1 MQNAYTAN
9 KIKLILCFVFVV
21 FLKSSDKIETY
32 NLGRNTDK
40 LNYILNYRTPNRYN
54 IDNKINKRFFKKK
67 EFNGNAVKNFND
79 DVKTIRED
87 MSADSSPIE
96 KYNFKAEVNK
106 VMDIIVNSLY
116 TDKDV
121 FLRELISN
129 ASDACDKKRIILE
142 NDKFMKEAQT
152 VADSSGVKTDIEE
165 KSTSEEGKGD
175 GEIEKKEENEETN
188 EIKKLIIKIKP
199 DKEKKTLTITDNGI
213 GMDKNELINNLGTIA
228 QSGTAKFL
236 KQIEEGKADSNLI
249 GQFGVGFYSSFLVSN
264 KVEVFTKKENQIF
277 RWFSDL
283 NGSFM
288 VNEIKKYEQ
297 EYEDI
302 KTSGTKIVL
311 HLKEECDEYLEDYK
325 LKELIK
331 KYSEFIKFPI
341 EIWSEKIDYERVPD
355 DSVSLKDGDKMKMKT
370 ITKRYHE
377 WEKINVQLPI
387 WKQDEKQLT
396 ENDYYS
402 FYKNTFKAYDD
413 PLAYVHFNVEG
424 QISFNSILYI
434 PGSLPWELSKNMF
447 DEESRGIR
455 LYVKRVFINDKFSEA
470 IPRWLTFLR
479 GIVDSENLPLNVG
492 REILQKSKMLQII
505 NKRIVLKSISMM
517 KGLKETGGEKWN
529 KFINTFGKYLK
540 IGVVEDK
547 ENQEEIAALVDFYS
561 INSGD
566 KKIDLDT
573 YIENMKED
581 QKCIY
586 YISGENKKTV
596 QNSPSLEKLKTL
608 NYDVLF
614 SLEPI
619 DEFCLSSL
627 TVNKYKGYDVL
638 DVNKADLKL
647 KKEGDQ
653 NKTDSLD
660 KLKMKY
666 EILCR
671 WLHNK
676 FSHKVHEVRISDR
689 LINSPALLVQGEM
702 GISPSMQKYMKQQA
716 TAQGISENE
725 MFGGQTANQPVL
737 EINPNHYI
745 IKQLNHLIQIDKM
758 NSQNS
763 EIAEQIF
770 DIASMQGGYTI
781 DDTGLFAK
789 RVIGM
794 MEKNAQTYL
803 MNVQGDLDNTPSN
816 TSSDK
821 PAESS
826 TFNSTDQGNDL
837 TLTNVSQS
845 VEGEK
850 GINENTLQ
858 GSDSSGLSGGNT
870 GGLSESSSNGISESS
885 SNGISES
892 SSNGISES
900 SSNGISE
907 SSSNGISESS
917 SNGISESSSN
927 GISESSSNGISES
940 SSSGVSESSL
950 SGYNIN
956 ENSLNENN
964 MNKLDSKIYEVDR
977 NVFNDKMLSSTD
989 KTVL

>member
-1 MQNAYTAN
+1 M
-9 KIKLILCFVFVV
+9 CC
-21 FLKSSDKIETY
+21 FLKDYERSEAF
-32 NLGRNTDK
+32 NLARTTEK
-40 LNYILNYRTPNRYN
+40 LNYILNYKTPNRYDLN
-54 IDNKINKRFFKKK
+54 NNVNKLFFEKQKKK
-67 EFNGNAVKNFND
+67 IEFSRKPLNSFNE

-87 MSADSSPIE
+87 ISSDSSPVE

-142 NDKFMKEAQT
+142 NNKLIKDAEVVTNEEIKNETEKEKTENVNESTDKKEN
-152 VADSSGVKTDIEE
+152 VEEE
-165 KSTSEEGKGD
+165 KND
-175 GEIEKKEENEETN
+175 
-188 EIKKLIIKIKP
+188 IKKLIIKIKP

-213 GMDKNELINNLGTIA
+213 GMDKSELINNLGTIA

-264 KVEVFTKKENQIF
+264 RVEVYTKKEDQIY
-277 RWFSDL
+277 RWSSDL
-283 NGSFM
+283 KGSFS
-288 VNEIKKYEQ
+288 VNEIKKYDQ
-297 EYEDI
+297 EYDDI
-302 KTSGTKIVL
+302 KGSGTKIIL

-387 WKQDEKQLT
+387 WKQDEKSLT

-455 LYVKRVFINDKFSEA
+455 LYVKRVFINDKFSES

-492 REILQKSKMLQII
+492 REILQKSKMLSII

-517 KGLKETGGEKWN
+517 KGLKETGGDKWT
-529 KFINTFGKYLK
+529 KFLNTFGKYLK

-547 ENQEEIAALVDFYS
+547 ENQEEIASLVEFYS

-566 KKIDLDT
+566 KKTDLDS

-586 YISGENKKTV
+586 YISGENKKTA
-596 QNSPSLEKLKTL
+596 QNSPSLEKLKAL

-627 TVNKYKGYDVL
+627 TVNKYKGYEVL

-647 KKEGDQ
+647 KKENDQ
-653 NKTDSLD
+653 NKSDSLD
-660 KLKMKY
+660 KQKMEY

-702 GISPSMQKYMKQQA
+702 GMSPSMQKYMKQQA

-725 MFGGQTANQPVL
+725 MFGGQSANQPVL
-737 EINPNHYI
+737 EINPNHFI

-758 NSQNS
+758 NLQNS

-770 DIASMQGGYTI
+770 DVASMQGGYTI

-794 MEKNAQTYL
+794 MEKNAEQYL
-803 MNVQGDLDNTPSN
+803 MNVQSNISNNTLNNN
-816 TSSDK
+816 TSGSEMPQNNSPNELQSEMK
-821 PAESS
+821 S
-826 TFNSTDQGNDL
+826 TNGIDDNSNISE
-837 TLTNVSQS
+837 N
-845 VEGEK
+845 K
-850 GINENTLQ
+850 IN
-858 GSDSSGLSGGNT
+858 
-870 GGLSESSSNGISESS
+870 ESSSNQNNIGENSIAEENNIKNIAESDVNKINLGENDVS
-885 SNGISES
+885 QNTMHKQDSGLFNLDPSILNSNM
-892 SSNGISES
+892 
-900 SSNGISE
+900 
-907 SSSNGISESS
+907 
-917 SNGISESSSN
+917 
-927 GISESSSNGISES
+927 
-940 SSSGVSESSL
+940 L
-950 SGYNIN
+950 SG
-956 ENSLNENN
+956 S
-964 MNKLDSKIYEVDR
+964 
-977 NVFNDKMLSSTD
+977 D
-989 KTVL
+989 KTLL

>member
-1 MQNAYTAN
+1 MQNARVAN
-9 KIKLILCFVFVV
+9 KITLILCLLFAAL
-21 FLKSSDKIETY
+21 LKPNDVTEAY
-32 NLGRNTDK
+32 NIARNAEK
-40 LNYILNYRTPNRYN
+40 LNYILNYKNGNRYRT
-54 IDNKINKRFFKKK
+54 DNRINKTFFKKK
-67 EFNGNAVKNFND
+67 ELRENALNSFND

-87 MSADSSPIE
+87 ISSESSPVE

-129 ASDACDKKRIILE
+129 ASDACDKKRIILQNE
-142 NDKFMKEAQT
+142 KQMKEAQNI
-152 VADSSGVKTDIEE
+152 ANAPGVEKRDME
-165 KSTSEEGKGD
+165 KSVPEGASKD
-175 GEIEKKEENEETN
+175 GEVENKEQVD

-199 DKEKKTLTITDNGI
+199 DKETKTLTITDNGI
-213 GMDKNELINNLGTIA
+213 GMDKYELINNLGTIA

-249 GQFGVGFYSSFLVSN
+249 GQFGVGFYSSFLVSK
-264 KVEVFTKKENQIF
+264 KVEVFTKKENTIF

-297 EYEDI
+297 EYDDI
-302 KTSGTKIVL
+302 KSSGTKIVL

-455 LYVKRVFINDKFSEA
+455 LYVKRVFINDKFSES

-492 REILQKSKMLQII
+492 REILQKSKMLSII

-529 KFINTFGKYLK
+529 KFLNTFGKYLK

-547 ENQEEIAALVDFYS
+547 ENQEEIASLVEFYS

-573 YIENMKED
+573 YIENMKPD

-586 YISGENKKTV
+586 YISGENKKTA
-596 QNSPSLEKLKTL
+596 QNSPSLEKLKAL

-647 KKEGDQ
+647 KKENDQ
-653 NKTDSLD
+653 NQTDSLD
-660 KLKMKY
+660 KIKMKY
-666 EILCR
+666 EVLCR

-702 GISPSMQKYMKQQA
+702 GISPSMQKYMRQQA
-716 TAQGISENE
+716 TAQGMSENE
-725 MFGGQTANQPVL
+725 MFGGQSANQPVL

-794 MEKNAQTYL
+794 MEKNAQNYL
-803 MNVQGDLDNTPSN
+803 MNVQGNLD
-816 TSSDK
+816 DK
-821 PAESS
+821 P
-826 TFNSTDQGNDL
+826 
-837 TLTNVSQS
+837 
-845 VEGEK
+845 
-850 GINENTLQ
+850 
-858 GSDSSGLSGGNT
+858 
-870 GGLSESSSNGISESS
+870 
-885 SNGISES
+885 
-892 SSNGISES
+892 
-900 SSNGISE
+900 
-907 SSSNGISESS
+907 
-917 SNGISESSSN
+917 
-927 GISESSSNGISES
+927 
-940 SSSGVSESSL
+940 SESSL
-950 SGYNIN
+950 SSSSEQATNSAQLDTTQGNAGENSPGLDKPTDSSESVGLSESNADASSTDGQGDERLTASNLDGLGGDKASANSNNISADVLRDNTLDGNKMNGLDSNLYNI
-956 ENSLNENN
+956 
-964 MNKLDSKIYEVDR
+964 DR
-977 NVFNDKMLSSTD
+977 NIFNDKMFSASD

>member
-1 MQNAYTAN
+1 MQNAHIAGKT
-9 KIKLILCFVFVV
+9 KLILLYFVV
-21 FLKSSDKIETY
+21 VAFFIPNDTIEAY
-32 NLGRNTDK
+32 NLARNAEK
-40 LNYILNYRTPNRYN
+40 MNYILNYKNASRYSV
-54 IDNKINKRFFKKK
+54 DNKINKTFFKRNEYK
-67 EFNGNAVKNFND
+67 ERDITPLRNFND
-79 DVKTIRED
+79 DVKTVRED
-87 MSADSSPIE
+87 MSSVSSPVE

-142 NDKFMKEAQT
+142 NDKMMKQAQH
-152 VADSSGVKTDIEE
+152 VADSAREKVDIGKKAHEAVGTGVAEQGAPEQGAAEPGAVEQK
-165 KSTSEEGKGD
+165 SEEG
-175 GEIEKKEENEETN
+175 ESEEMDNV
-188 EIKKLIIKIKP
+188 KKLIIKIKP

-213 GMDKNELINNLGTIA
+213 GMDKYELINNLGTIA

-264 KVEVFTKKENQIF
+264 KVEVFTKKDKQIF

-283 NGSFM
+283 NGTFS
-288 VNEIKKYEQ
+288 VNEIKKYDQ
-297 EYEDI
+297 EYEDL

-311 HLKEECDEYLEDYK
+311 YLKEECDEYLEDYK

-387 WKQDEKQLT
+387 WKQDENKLT

-455 LYVKRVFINDKFSEA
+455 LYVKRVFINDKFSES

-492 REILQKSKMLQII
+492 REILQKSKMLSII
-505 NKRIVLKSISMM
+505 NKRIVLKSINMM

-529 KFINTFGKYLK
+529 KFLNTFGKYLK

-547 ENQEEIAALVDFYS
+547 ENQEEIASLVEFYS

-566 KKIDLDT
+566 KKTDLDT
-573 YIENMKED
+573 YIEKMKED

-586 YISGENKKTV
+586 YISGENKKTA
-596 QNSPSLEKLKTL
+596 QNSPSLEKLKAL

-647 KKEGDQ
+647 KKENDK

-660 KLKMKY
+660 KLKIKY

-702 GISPSMQKYMKQQA
+702 GMSPSMQKYMKQQA
-716 TAQGISENE
+716 TAQGMSENE
-725 MFGGQTANQPVL
+725 MFGGQSANQPVL

-770 DIASMQGGYTI
+770 DVASMQGGYTI

-794 MEKNAQTYL
+794 MEKNAQEYL
-803 MNVQGDLDNTPSN
+803 MNVQDSLDTVPPINSGDKPPEGNAPNGAGQGPDSSQTKVKQSDANESAVDSNSSDNNRSTTILDGNSSSTGTSGGSTASAICGDPPSGSNLGDGDLSGSSADGNNLNKQDSHLYDMDRSVFN
-816 TSSDK
+816 GQVYSGSDK
-821 PAESS
+821 R
-826 TFNSTDQGNDL
+826 G
-837 TLTNVSQS
+837 
-845 VEGEK
+845 
-850 GINENTLQ
+850 
-858 GSDSSGLSGGNT
+858 
-870 GGLSESSSNGISESS
+870 
-885 SNGISES
+885 
-892 SSNGISES
+892 
-900 SSNGISE
+900 
-907 SSSNGISESS
+907 
-917 SNGISESSSN
+917 
-927 GISESSSNGISES
+927 
-940 SSSGVSESSL
+940 
-950 SGYNIN
+950 
-956 ENSLNENN
+956 
-964 MNKLDSKIYEVDR
+964 
-977 NVFNDKMLSSTD
+977 
-989 KTVL
+989 

>member
-1 MQNAYTAN
+1 MQNVYVGN
-9 KIKLILCFVFVV
+9 KIKLIILYFFCVL
-21 FLKSSDKIETY
+21 FLKDYEGTEAF
-32 NLGRNTDK
+32 NLARSTEK
-40 LNYILNYRTPNRYN
+40 LNYILNYKTPNRYDLSN
-54 IDNKINKRFFKKK
+54 NVNKLFFEKQKKK
-67 EFNGNAVKNFND
+67 IEFNRKPLNSFND
-79 DVKTIRED
+79 DVKTVRED
-87 MSADSSPIE
+87 ISSDSSPVE

-142 NDKFMKEAQT
+142 NNKLIKDAEVVTNEEIKNK
-152 VADSSGVKTDIEE
+152 ADEE
-165 KSTSEEGKGD
+165 KTGNVNESPD
-175 GEIEKKEENEETN
+175 KKENVEEEKN
-188 EIKKLIIKIKP
+188 DVKKLIIKIKP

-264 KVEVFTKKENQIF
+264 RVEVYTKKEDQIY
-277 RWFSDL
+277 RWSSDL
-283 NGSFM
+283 KGSFS
-288 VNEIKKYEQ
+288 VNEIKKYDQ
-297 EYEDI
+297 EYDDI
-302 KTSGTKIVL
+302 KGSGTKIIL

-387 WKQDEKQLT
+387 WKQDEKTLT

-455 LYVKRVFINDKFSEA
+455 LYVKRVFINDKFSES

-492 REILQKSKMLQII
+492 REILQKSKMLSII

-517 KGLKETGGEKWN
+517 RGLKETGGDKWT

-547 ENQEEIAALVDFYS
+547 ENQEEIASLVEFYS

-566 KKIDLDT
+566 KKTDLDS

-586 YISGENKKTV
+586 YISGENKKTA
-596 QNSPSLEKLKTL
+596 QNSPSLEKLKAL

-627 TVNKYKGYDVL
+627 TVNKYKGYEVL

-647 KKEGDQ
+647 KKENDQ
-653 NKTDSLD
+653 NKSDSLD
-660 KLKMKY
+660 KQKMEY

-702 GISPSMQKYMKQQA
+702 GMSPSMQKYMKQQA

-725 MFGGQTANQPVL
+725 MFGGQSANQPVL
-737 EINPNHYI
+737 EINPNHFI

-770 DIASMQGGYTI
+770 DVASMQGGYTI

-794 MEKNAQTYL
+794 MEKNAEQYL
-803 MNVQGDLDNTPSN
+803 MNVQSNVTNNSLNNTSNSEIPQTNSPNESQSEMKSTNEIDDNTNISEN
-816 TSSDK
+816 K
-821 PAESS
+821 
-826 TFNSTDQGNDL
+826 
-837 TLTNVSQS
+837 
-845 VEGEK
+845 
-850 GINENTLQ
+850 IN
-858 GSDSSGLSGGNT
+858 
-870 GGLSESSSNGISESS
+870 ESSSNQNNMS
-885 SNGISES
+885 
-892 SSNGISES
+892 
-900 SSNGISE
+900 
-907 SSSNGISESS
+907 
-917 SNGISESSSN
+917 
-927 GISESSSNGISES
+927 
-940 SSSGVSESSL
+940 
-950 SGYNIN
+950 
-956 ENSLNENN
+956 ENSIAEQNN
-964 MNKLDSKIYEVDR
+964 MNNIPESDMNKINLDENDLSQNNTLKQDSGL
-977 NVFNDKMLSSTD
+977 FNLDPSILNSNMLSGSD
-989 KTVL
+989 KTLL

>member
-1 MQNAYTAN
+1 MQNVYVGN
-9 KIKLILCFVFVV
+9 KIKLIILYFFCVL
-21 FLKSSDKIETY
+21 FLKDYERSEAF
-32 NLGRNTDK
+32 NLARTTEK
-40 LNYILNYRTPNRYN
+40 LNYILNYKTPNRYDLN
-54 IDNKINKRFFKKK
+54 NNVNKLFFEKQKKK
-67 EFNGNAVKNFND
+67 IEFSRKPLNSFNE

-87 MSADSSPIE
+87 ISSDSSPVE

-142 NDKFMKEAQT
+142 NNKLIKDAEVVTNEEIKNETEKEKTENVNESTDKKEN
-152 VADSSGVKTDIEE
+152 VEEE
-165 KSTSEEGKGD
+165 KND
-175 GEIEKKEENEETN
+175 
-188 EIKKLIIKIKP
+188 IKKLIIKIKP

-213 GMDKNELINNLGTIA
+213 GMDKSELINNLGTIA

-264 KVEVFTKKENQIF
+264 RVEVYTKKEDQIY
-277 RWFSDL
+277 RWSSDL
-283 NGSFM
+283 KGSFS
-288 VNEIKKYEQ
+288 VNEIKKYDQ
-297 EYEDI
+297 EYDDI
-302 KTSGTKIVL
+302 KGSGTKIIL

-387 WKQDEKQLT
+387 WKQDEKSLT

-455 LYVKRVFINDKFSEA
+455 LYVKRVFINDKFSES

-492 REILQKSKMLQII
+492 REILQKSKMLSII

-517 KGLKETGGEKWN
+517 KGLKETGGDKWT
-529 KFINTFGKYLK
+529 KFLNTFGKYLK

-547 ENQEEIAALVDFYS
+547 ENQEEIASLVEFYS

-566 KKIDLDT
+566 KKTDLDS

-586 YISGENKKTV
+586 YISGENKKTA
-596 QNSPSLEKLKTL
+596 QNSPSLEKLKAL

-627 TVNKYKGYDVL
+627 TVNKYKGYEVL

-647 KKEGDQ
+647 KKENDQ
-653 NKTDSLD
+653 NKSDSLD
-660 KLKMKY
+660 KQKMEY

-702 GISPSMQKYMKQQA
+702 GMSPSMQKYMKQQA

-725 MFGGQTANQPVL
+725 MFGGQSANQPVL
-737 EINPNHYI
+737 EINPNHFI

-758 NSQNS
+758 NLQNS

-770 DIASMQGGYTI
+770 DVASMQGGYTI

-794 MEKNAQTYL
+794 MEKNAEQYL
-803 MNVQGDLDNTPSN
+803 MNVQSNISNNTLNNN
-816 TSSDK
+816 TSGSEMPQNNSPNELQSEMK
-821 PAESS
+821 S
-826 TFNSTDQGNDL
+826 TNGIDDNSNISE
-837 TLTNVSQS
+837 N
-845 VEGEK
+845 K
-850 GINENTLQ
+850 IN
-858 GSDSSGLSGGNT
+858 
-870 GGLSESSSNGISESS
+870 ESSSNQNNMGENSIAEENNIKNIAESDVNKINLGENDVS
-885 SNGISES
+885 QNTMHKQDSGLFNLDPSILNSNM
-892 SSNGISES
+892 
-900 SSNGISE
+900 
-907 SSSNGISESS
+907 
-917 SNGISESSSN
+917 
-927 GISESSSNGISES
+927 
-940 SSSGVSESSL
+940 L
-950 SGYNIN
+950 SG
-956 ENSLNENN
+956 S
-964 MNKLDSKIYEVDR
+964 
-977 NVFNDKMLSSTD
+977 D
-989 KTVL
+989 KTLL

>member
-1 MQNAYTAN
+1 MQNVYVSHKT
-9 KIKLILCFVFVV
+9 KLILLFFMVV
-21 FLKSSDKIETY
+21 FLKCNDTIIEAF
-32 NLGRNTDK
+32 NFSRSAEK
-40 LNYILNYRTPNRYN
+40 LNYVLNYKNSN
-54 IDNKINKRFFKKK
+54 IYRLDQNINKSFLKKRQFKRNSTIG
-67 EFNGNAVKNFND
+67 FDN
-79 DVKTIRED
+79 DVKISDGDAQSDDT
-87 MSADSSPIE
+87 PVE

-129 ASDACDKKRIILE
+129 ASDACDKKRIGLE
-142 NDKFMKEAQT
+142 NEKRAEEAQNI
-152 VADSSGVKTDIEE
+152 VNASASSELASDQKT
-165 KSTSEEGKGD
+165 TEEGNTPADK
-175 GEIEKKEENEETN
+175 
-188 EIKKLIIKIKP
+188 IKKLIIKIKP

-264 KVEVFTKKENQIF
+264 KVEVFTKKEDKIF

-283 NGSFM
+283 NGSFN

-455 LYVKRVFINDKFSEA
+455 LYVKRVFINDKFSES

-492 REILQKSKMLQII
+492 REILQKSKMLSII
-505 NKRIVLKSISMM
+505 NKRIVLKSINMM
-517 KGLKETGGEKWN
+517 RGLKETGGEKWN
-529 KFINTFGKYLK
+529 KFLNTFGKYLK

-547 ENQEEIAALVDFYS
+547 ENQEEIASLVEFYS

-573 YIENMKED
+573 YIENMKSD

-586 YISGENKKTV
+586 YISGENKKTA
-596 QNSPSLEKLKTL
+596 QNSPSLEKLKAL

-627 TVNKYKGYDVL
+627 SVNKYKGYDVL

-647 KKEGDQ
+647 KTENDQ
-653 NKTDSLD
+653 NKSDNIN
-660 KLKMKY
+660 KLKIKY
-666 EILCR
+666 EVLCR

-676 FSHKVHEVRISDR
+676 FSHKIHEVRISDR
-689 LINSPALLVQGEM
+689 LIDSPSLLVQGEM

-716 TAQGISENE
+716 TAQGMSENE
-725 MFGGQTANQPVL
+725 MFGGQSMNQPVL

-758 NSQNS
+758 NPKND

-770 DIASMQGGYTI
+770 DVASMQGGYTI
-781 DDTGLFAK
+781 DDTGRFAK

-794 MEKNAQTYL
+794 MERNAQAYL
-803 MNVQGDLDNTPSN
+803 KDVQDDIDITPSNNSEDSALDNTTPNDESQLNSEQNDINQNYSTSDN
-816 TSSDK
+816 TSQ
-821 PAESS
+821 ES
-826 TFNSTDQGNDL
+826 G
-837 TLTNVSQS
+837 
-845 VEGEK
+845 
-850 GINENTLQ
+850 
-858 GSDSSGLSGGNT
+858 
-870 GGLSESSSNGISESS
+870 
-885 SNGISES
+885 
-892 SSNGISES
+892 
-900 SSNGISE
+900 
-907 SSSNGISESS
+907 
-917 SNGISESSSN
+917 
-927 GISESSSNGISES
+927 
-940 SSSGVSESSL
+940 
-950 SGYNIN
+950 
-956 ENSLNENN
+956 ENN
-964 MNKLDSKIYEVDR
+964 SEN
-977 NVFNDKMLSSTD
+977 
-989 KTVL
+989 

>member
-1 MQNAYTAN
+1 MKYYERSEA
-9 KIKLILCFVFVV
+9 F
-21 FLKSSDKIETY
+21 
-32 NLGRNTDK
+32 NLARTTEK
-40 LNYILNYRTPNRYN
+40 LNYILNYKTPNRYDLN
-54 IDNKINKRFFKKK
+54 NNVNKLFFEKQKKK
-67 EFNGNAVKNFND
+67 IEFSRKPLNSFNE

-87 MSADSSPIE
+87 ISSDSSPVE

-142 NDKFMKEAQT
+142 NNKLIKDAEVVTNEEIKNETEKEKTENVNESTDKKEN
-152 VADSSGVKTDIEE
+152 VEEE
-165 KSTSEEGKGD
+165 KND
-175 GEIEKKEENEETN
+175 
-188 EIKKLIIKIKP
+188 IKKLIIKIKP

-213 GMDKNELINNLGTIA
+213 GMDKSELINNLGTIA

-264 KVEVFTKKENQIF
+264 RVEVYTKKEDQIY
-277 RWFSDL
+277 RWSSDL
-283 NGSFM
+283 KGSFS
-288 VNEIKKYEQ
+288 VNEIKKYDQ
-297 EYEDI
+297 EYDDI
-302 KTSGTKIVL
+302 KGSGTKIIL

-387 WKQDEKQLT
+387 WKQDEKSLT

-455 LYVKRVFINDKFSEA
+455 LYVKRVFINDKFSES

-492 REILQKSKMLQII
+492 REILQKSKMLSII

-517 KGLKETGGEKWN
+517 KGLKETGGDKWT
-529 KFINTFGKYLK
+529 KFLNTFGKYLK

-547 ENQEEIAALVDFYS
+547 ENQEEIASLVEFYS

-566 KKIDLDT
+566 KKTDLDS

-586 YISGENKKTV
+586 YISGENKKTA
-596 QNSPSLEKLKTL
+596 QNSPSLEKLKAL

-627 TVNKYKGYDVL
+627 TVNKYKGYEVL

-647 KKEGDQ
+647 KKENDQ
-653 NKTDSLD
+653 NKSDSLD
-660 KLKMKY
+660 KQKMEY

-702 GISPSMQKYMKQQA
+702 GMSPSMQKYMKQQA

-725 MFGGQTANQPVL
+725 MFGGQSANQPVL
-737 EINPNHYI
+737 EINPNHFI

-758 NSQNS
+758 NLQNS

-770 DIASMQGGYTI
+770 DVASMQGGYTI

-794 MEKNAQTYL
+794 MEKNAEQYL
-803 MNVQGDLDNTPSN
+803 MNVQSNISNNTLNNN
-816 TSSDK
+816 TSGSEMPQNNSPNELQSEMK
-821 PAESS
+821 S
-826 TFNSTDQGNDL
+826 TNGIDDNSNISE
-837 TLTNVSQS
+837 N
-845 VEGEK
+845 K
-850 GINENTLQ
+850 IN
-858 GSDSSGLSGGNT
+858 
-870 GGLSESSSNGISESS
+870 ESSSNQNNIGENSIAEENNIKNIAESDVNKINLGENDVS
-885 SNGISES
+885 QNTMHKQDSGLFNLDPSILNSNM
-892 SSNGISES
+892 
-900 SSNGISE
+900 
-907 SSSNGISESS
+907 
-917 SNGISESSSN
+917 
-927 GISESSSNGISES
+927 
-940 SSSGVSESSL
+940 L
-950 SGYNIN
+950 SG
-956 ENSLNENN
+956 S
-964 MNKLDSKIYEVDR
+964 
-977 NVFNDKMLSSTD
+977 D
-989 KTVL
+989 KTLL

>member
-1 MQNAYTAN
+1 MQNVLSC
-9 KIKLILCFVFVV
+9 KKLKLSFLCFLLL
-21 FLKSSDKIETY
+21 FLGFFESVCAFSLT
-32 NLGRNTDK
+32 NRNISK
-40 LNYILNYRTPNRYN
+40 LSYILRSPHEDTYIKEGVDT
-54 IDNKINKRFFKKK
+54 KRHCFKKK
-67 EFNGNAVKNFND
+67 KNELKWNNSSNNTATTRCLGLKPLKGLNED
-79 DVKTIRED
+79 INVVRENVED
-87 MSADSSPIE
+87 NSIPTE

-121 FLRELISN
+121 FLREIISN

-142 NDKFMKEAQT
+142 NQRQQQEATQLAQSSLPNASSPT
-152 VADSSGVKTDIEE
+152 RGPDTYEDSDSGADSSQKMQHGEGTAA
-165 KSTSEEGKGD
+165 SEETTSPD
-175 GEIEKKEENEETN
+175 KKENDET
-188 EIKKLIIKIKP
+188 KMLIKIKP

-213 GMDKNELINNLGTIA
+213 GMDKNELIHNLGTIA

-249 GQFGVGFYSSFLVSN
+249 GQFGVGFYSSFLVSS
-264 KVEVFTKKENQIF
+264 KVEVFTKKHDKIY
-277 RWFSDL
+277 RWFSNL
-283 NGSFM
+283 NGSFTI
-288 VNEIKKYEQ
+288 NELK
-297 EYEDI
+297 EYE
-302 KTSGTKIVL
+302 KEYEELKSSGTKIVL

-370 ITKRYHE
+370 VTKRYHE

-387 WKQDEKQLT
+387 WKQNEKDLT
-396 ENDYYS
+396 ENDYFS

-434 PGSLPWELSKNMF
+434 PGSLPWELTKNMF

-455 LYVKRVFINDKFSEA
+455 LYVKRVFINDKFSET

-492 REILQKSKMLQII
+492 REILQKSKMLSII
-505 NKRIVLKSISMM
+505 NKRIVIKSINMM

-529 KFINTFGKYLK
+529 KFVNTFGKYLK

-547 ENQEEIAALVDFYS
+547 ENQEDIASLVEFYS
-561 INSGD
+561 INSSD

-573 YIENMKED
+573 YIENMKTD

-596 QNSPSLEKLKTL
+596 QNSPSLEKLKAL

-647 KKEGDQ
+647 KKETDQ
-653 NKTDSLD
+653 NKTDTLG
-660 KLKMKY
+660 KLKMEY
-666 EILCR
+666 EVLCR

-676 FSHKVHEVRISDR
+676 FSHKLHEVRISDR
-689 LINSPALLVQGEM
+689 LIDSPALLVQGDM
-702 GISPSMQKYMKQQA
+702 GLSPSMQKYMKQQA
-716 TAQGISENE
+716 TAQGMSENE
-725 MFGGQTANQPVL
+725 MFGGQSTNQPVL
-737 EINPNHYI
+737 EINPNHFI

-758 NSQNS
+758 NSQLS

-794 MEKNAQTYL
+794 MERNAQSYL
-803 MNVQGDLDNTPSN
+803 QNVQSQGGVMLEEPGNKVQDEKVQEDMVHEEKLQEEKEQTSVENDKTEEMTEVGEIRNSSVSSN
-816 TSSDK
+816 SS
-821 PAESS
+821 EYNNSS
-826 TFNSTDQGNDL
+826 TSNNLSASSNPSEYSNSSEYN
-837 TLTNVSQS
+837 N
-845 VEGEK
+845 
-850 GINENTLQ
+850 
-858 GSDSSGLSGGNT
+858 SSTSNN
-870 GGLSESSSNGISESS
+870 LSETTEMKTNTENATDEMKKLKESLESGNMKGNISLEQ
-885 SNGISES
+885 IT
-892 SSNGISES
+892 
-900 SSNGISE
+900 
-907 SSSNGISESS
+907 
-917 SNGISESSSN
+917 
-927 GISESSSNGISES
+927 
-940 SSSGVSESSL
+940 SL
-950 SGYNIN
+950 EKDITRG
-956 ENSLNENN
+956 E
-964 MNKLDSKIYEVDR
+964 
-977 NVFNDKMLSSTD
+977 
-989 KTVL
+989 

>member
-1 MQNAYTAN
+1 MQNARVAN
-9 KIKLILCFVFVV
+9 KIKLILCLLFAAL
-21 FLKSSDKIETY
+21 LKPNDVTEAY
-32 NLGRNTDK
+32 NTARNAEK
-40 LNYILNYRTPNRYN
+40 LNYILNYKNASRYH
-54 IDNKINKRFFKKK
+54 IDNRINKTFLKKK
-67 EFNGNAVKNFND
+67 KLKGNTLNSFND

-87 MSADSSPIE
+87 MSADSSPVE

-129 ASDACDKKRIILE
+129 ASDACDKKRIILQNE
-142 NDKFMKEAQT
+142 KQMKEAQDIANSS
-152 VADSSGVKTDIEE
+152 VAKSDVE
-165 KSTSEEGKGD
+165 KSTPEGANNN
-175 GEIEKKEENEETN
+175 GEVENKEQVD

-199 DKEKKTLTITDNGI
+199 DKETKTLTITDNGI

-249 GQFGVGFYSSFLVSN
+249 GQFGVGFYSSFLVSK
-264 KVEVFTKKENQIF
+264 KVEVFTKKENTIF

-302 KTSGTKIVL
+302 QSSGTKIVL

-387 WKQDEKQLT
+387 WKQDEKKLT

-455 LYVKRVFINDKFSEA
+455 LYVKRVFINDKFSES

-492 REILQKSKMLQII
+492 REILQKSKMLSII

-529 KFINTFGKYLK
+529 KFLNTFGKYLK

-547 ENQEEIAALVDFYS
+547 ENQEEIASLVEFYS

-573 YIENMKED
+573 YIENMKPD

-586 YISGENKKTV
+586 YISGENKKTA
-596 QNSPSLEKLKTL
+596 QNSPSLEKLKAL

-647 KKEGDQ
+647 KKENDQ
-653 NKTDSLD
+653 NQTDSLD

-716 TAQGISENE
+716 TAQGMSENE
-725 MFGGQTANQPVL
+725 MFGGQSANQPVL

-803 MNVQGDLDNTPSN
+803 MNVQGNLDSTPSESSPSSSSEPAQNSAQGDSTQGNAGGSNPALDNPS
-816 TSSDK
+816 SSS
-821 PAESS
+821 ESA
-826 TFNSTDQGNDL
+826 
-837 TLTNVSQS
+837 
-845 VEGEK
+845 
-850 GINENTLQ
+850 
-858 GSDSSGLSGGNT
+858 
-870 GGLSESSSNGISESS
+870 GLSEPSADASSTGGFGEERLSASNLDGLGGDNASANANANESSNASTNSIGANGLSDSALNG
-885 SNGISES
+885 SNM
-892 SSNGISES
+892 NGLDP
-900 SSNGISE
+900 N
-907 SSSNGISESS
+907 
-917 SNGISESSSN
+917 
-927 GISESSSNGISES
+927 
-940 SSSGVSESSL
+940 L
-950 SGYNIN
+950 YNI
-956 ENSLNENN
+956 
-964 MNKLDSKIYEVDR
+964 DR
-977 NVFNDKMLSSTD
+977 NIFNDKMFSGSD

>member
-1 MQNAYTAN
+1 MQNVYVGN
-9 KIKLILCFVFVV
+9 KIKFIILYFFCVL
-21 FLKSSDKIETY
+21 FLKDYERSEAF
-32 NLGRNTDK
+32 NLARTTEK
-40 LNYILNYRTPNRYN
+40 LNYILNYKTPNRYDLN
-54 IDNKINKRFFKKK
+54 NNVNKLFFEKQKKK
-67 EFNGNAVKNFND
+67 IEFSRKPLNSFNE

-87 MSADSSPIE
+87 ISSDSSPVE

-142 NDKFMKEAQT
+142 NNKLIKDAEVVTNEEIKNETEKEKTENVNESTDKKEN
-152 VADSSGVKTDIEE
+152 VEEE
-165 KSTSEEGKGD
+165 KND
-175 GEIEKKEENEETN
+175 
-188 EIKKLIIKIKP
+188 IKKLIIKIKP

-213 GMDKNELINNLGTIA
+213 GMDKSELINNLGTIA

-264 KVEVFTKKENQIF
+264 RVEVYTKKEDQIY
-277 RWFSDL
+277 RWSSDL
-283 NGSFM
+283 KGSFS
-288 VNEIKKYEQ
+288 VNEIKKYDQ
-297 EYEDI
+297 EYDDI
-302 KTSGTKIVL
+302 KGSGTKIIL

-387 WKQDEKQLT
+387 WKQDEKSLT

-455 LYVKRVFINDKFSEA
+455 LYVKRVFINDKFSES

-492 REILQKSKMLQII
+492 REILQKSKMLSII

-517 KGLKETGGEKWN
+517 KGLKETGGDKWT
-529 KFINTFGKYLK
+529 KFLNTFGKYLK

-547 ENQEEIAALVDFYS
+547 ENQEEIASLVEFYS

-566 KKIDLDT
+566 KKTDLDS

-586 YISGENKKTV
+586 YISGENKKTA
-596 QNSPSLEKLKTL
+596 QNSPSLEKLKAL

-627 TVNKYKGYDVL
+627 TVNKYKGYEVL

-647 KKEGDQ
+647 KKENDQ
-653 NKTDSLD
+653 NKSDSLD
-660 KLKMKY
+660 KQKMEY

-702 GISPSMQKYMKQQA
+702 GMSPSMQKYMKQQA

-725 MFGGQTANQPVL
+725 MFGGQSANQPVL
-737 EINPNHYI
+737 EINPNHFI

-758 NSQNS
+758 NLQNS

-770 DIASMQGGYTI
+770 DVASMQGGYTI

-794 MEKNAQTYL
+794 MEKNAEQYL
-803 MNVQGDLDNTPSN
+803 MNVQSNISNNTLNNN
-816 TSSDK
+816 TSGSEMPQNNSPNELQSEMK
-821 PAESS
+821 S
-826 TFNSTDQGNDL
+826 TNGIDDNSNISE
-837 TLTNVSQS
+837 N
-845 VEGEK
+845 K
-850 GINENTLQ
+850 IN
-858 GSDSSGLSGGNT
+858 
-870 GGLSESSSNGISESS
+870 ESSSNQNNIGENSIAEENNIKNIAESDVNKINLGENDVS
-885 SNGISES
+885 QNTMHKQDSGLFNLDPSILNSNM
-892 SSNGISES
+892 
-900 SSNGISE
+900 
-907 SSSNGISESS
+907 
-917 SNGISESSSN
+917 
-927 GISESSSNGISES
+927 
-940 SSSGVSESSL
+940 L
-950 SGYNIN
+950 SG
-956 ENSLNENN
+956 S
-964 MNKLDSKIYEVDR
+964 
-977 NVFNDKMLSSTD
+977 D
-989 KTVL
+989 KTLL

>member
-1 MQNAYTAN
+1 MQNVYVGN
-9 KIKLILCFVFVV
+9 KIKLIILYFFCVL
-21 FLKSSDKIETY
+21 FLKDYEGTEAF
-32 NLGRNTDK
+32 NLARSTEK
-40 LNYILNYRTPNRYN
+40 LNYILNYKTPNRYDLSN
-54 IDNKINKRFFKKK
+54 NVNKLFFEKQKKK
-67 EFNGNAVKNFND
+67 IEFNRKPLNSFND
-79 DVKTIRED
+79 DVKTVRED
-87 MSADSSPIE
+87 ISSDSSPVE

-142 NDKFMKEAQT
+142 NNKLIKDAEVVTNEEIKNK
-152 VADSSGVKTDIEE
+152 ADEEKTDNVNESPDKKENVEEE
-165 KSTSEEGKGD
+165 KND
-175 GEIEKKEENEETN
+175 V
-188 EIKKLIIKIKP
+188 KKLIIKIKP

-264 KVEVFTKKENQIF
+264 RVEVYTKKEDQIY
-277 RWFSDL
+277 RWSSDL
-283 NGSFM
+283 KGSFS
-288 VNEIKKYEQ
+288 VNEIKKYDQ
-297 EYEDI
+297 EYDDI
-302 KTSGTKIVL
+302 KGSGTKIIL

-387 WKQDEKQLT
+387 WKQDEKTLT

-455 LYVKRVFINDKFSEA
+455 LYVKRVFINDKFSES

-492 REILQKSKMLQII
+492 REILQKSKMLSII

-517 KGLKETGGEKWN
+517 RGLKETGGDKWT

-547 ENQEEIAALVDFYS
+547 ENQEEIASLVEFYS

-566 KKIDLDT
+566 KKTDLDS

-586 YISGENKKTV
+586 YISGENKKTA
-596 QNSPSLEKLKTL
+596 QNSPSLEKLKAL

-627 TVNKYKGYDVL
+627 TVNKYKGYEVL

-647 KKEGDQ
+647 KKENDQ
-653 NKTDSLD
+653 NKSDSLD
-660 KLKMKY
+660 KQKMEY

-702 GISPSMQKYMKQQA
+702 GMSPSMQKYMKQQA

-725 MFGGQTANQPVL
+725 MFGGQSANQPVL
-737 EINPNHYI
+737 EINPNHFI

-770 DIASMQGGYTI
+770 DVASMQGGYTI

-794 MEKNAQTYL
+794 MEKNAEQYL
-803 MNVQGDLDNTPSN
+803 MNVQSNVTNNPLNNTSNSEIPQTNSPNESQSEMKSTNEIDDNTNISEN
-816 TSSDK
+816 K
-821 PAESS
+821 
-826 TFNSTDQGNDL
+826 
-837 TLTNVSQS
+837 
-845 VEGEK
+845 
-850 GINENTLQ
+850 IN
-858 GSDSSGLSGGNT
+858 
-870 GGLSESSSNGISESS
+870 ESSSNQNNMS
-885 SNGISES
+885 
-892 SSNGISES
+892 
-900 SSNGISE
+900 
-907 SSSNGISESS
+907 
-917 SNGISESSSN
+917 
-927 GISESSSNGISES
+927 
-940 SSSGVSESSL
+940 
-950 SGYNIN
+950 
-956 ENSLNENN
+956 ENSIAEQNN
-964 MNKLDSKIYEVDR
+964 MNNITESDMNKINLDENNLSQNNTLKQDSGL
-977 NVFNDKMLSSTD
+977 FNLDPSILNSNMLSGSD
-989 KTVL
+989 KTLL

>member
-1 MQNAYTAN
+1 MQNVYVGN
-9 KIKLILCFVFVV
+9 KIKLIILYFFCML
-21 FLKSSDKIETY
+21 FLKDYQRSEAF
-32 NLGRNTDK
+32 NLARTTEK
-40 LNYILNYRTPNRYN
+40 LNYILNYKTPNRYDLSN
-54 IDNKINKRFFKKK
+54 NVNKLFFEKPKKK
-67 EFNGNAVKNFND
+67 IEFSRKPLNSFNE

-87 MSADSSPIE
+87 ISSDSSPVE

-142 NDKFMKEAQT
+142 NNKLIKDAEVVTNEEIKNETENEKTENVNESTDKKEN
-152 VADSSGVKTDIEE
+152 VEEE
-165 KSTSEEGKGD
+165 KND
-175 GEIEKKEENEETN
+175 
-188 EIKKLIIKIKP
+188 IKKLIIKIKP

-213 GMDKNELINNLGTIA
+213 GMDKSELINNLGTIA

-264 KVEVFTKKENQIF
+264 RVEVYTKKEDQIY
-277 RWFSDL
+277 RWSSDL
-283 NGSFM
+283 KGSFS
-288 VNEIKKYEQ
+288 VNEIKKYDQ
-297 EYEDI
+297 EYDDI
-302 KTSGTKIVL
+302 KGSGTKIIL

-387 WKQDEKQLT
+387 WKQDEKSLT

-455 LYVKRVFINDKFSEA
+455 LYVKRVFINDKFSES

-492 REILQKSKMLQII
+492 REILQKSKMLSII

-517 KGLKETGGEKWN
+517 KGLKETGGDKWT
-529 KFINTFGKYLK
+529 KFLNTFGKYLK

-547 ENQEEIAALVDFYS
+547 ENQEEIASLVEFYS

-566 KKIDLDT
+566 KKTDLDS

-586 YISGENKKTV
+586 YISGENKKTA
-596 QNSPSLEKLKTL
+596 QNSPSLEKLKAL

-627 TVNKYKGYDVL
+627 TVNKYKGYEVL

-647 KKEGDQ
+647 KKENDQ
-653 NKTDSLD
+653 NKSDSLD
-660 KLKMKY
+660 KQKMEY

-702 GISPSMQKYMKQQA
+702 GMSPSMQKYMKQQA

-725 MFGGQTANQPVL
+725 MFGGQSANQPVL
-737 EINPNHYI
+737 EINPNHFI

-758 NSQNS
+758 NLQNS

-770 DIASMQGGYTI
+770 DVASMQGGYTI

-794 MEKNAQTYL
+794 MEKNAEQYL
-803 MNVQGDLDNTPSN
+803 MNVQSNISNNTLNN
-816 TSSDK
+816 TSGSEMPQNNSPNELQSEMK
-821 PAESS
+821 S
-826 TFNSTDQGNDL
+826 TNGIDDNSNISE
-837 TLTNVSQS
+837 N
-845 VEGEK
+845 K
-850 GINENTLQ
+850 IN
-858 GSDSSGLSGGNT
+858 
-870 GGLSESSSNGISESS
+870 ESSSNQNNMGENSIAEENNIKNIAESDVNKINLGENDVS
-885 SNGISES
+885 QNTLHKQDSGLFNLDPSILNSNM
-892 SSNGISES
+892 
-900 SSNGISE
+900 
-907 SSSNGISESS
+907 
-917 SNGISESSSN
+917 
-927 GISESSSNGISES
+927 
-940 SSSGVSESSL
+940 L
-950 SGYNIN
+950 SG
-956 ENSLNENN
+956 S
-964 MNKLDSKIYEVDR
+964 
-977 NVFNDKMLSSTD
+977 D
-989 KTVL
+989 KTLL

>member
-1 MQNAYTAN
+1 MQNVYVGN
-9 KIKLILCFVFVV
+9 KIKFIILYFFCVL
-21 FLKSSDKIETY
+21 FLKDYERSEAF
-32 NLGRNTDK
+32 NLARTTEK
-40 LNYILNYRTPNRYN
+40 LNYILNYKTPNRYDLN
-54 IDNKINKRFFKKK
+54 NNVNKLFFEKQKKK
-67 EFNGNAVKNFND
+67 IEFSRKPLNSFNE

-87 MSADSSPIE
+87 ISSDSSPVE

-142 NDKFMKEAQT
+142 NNKLIKDAEVVTNEEIKNETEKEKTENVNESTDKKEN
-152 VADSSGVKTDIEE
+152 VEEE
-165 KSTSEEGKGD
+165 KND
-175 GEIEKKEENEETN
+175 
-188 EIKKLIIKIKP
+188 IKKLIIKIKP

-213 GMDKNELINNLGTIA
+213 GMDKSELINNLGTIA

-264 KVEVFTKKENQIF
+264 RVEVYTKKEDQIY
-277 RWFSDL
+277 RWSSDL
-283 NGSFM
+283 KGSFS
-288 VNEIKKYEQ
+288 VNEIKKYDQ
-297 EYEDI
+297 EYDDI
-302 KTSGTKIVL
+302 KGSGTKIIL

-387 WKQDEKQLT
+387 WKQDEKSLT

-455 LYVKRVFINDKFSEA
+455 LYVKRVFINDKFSES

-492 REILQKSKMLQII
+492 REILQKSKMLSII

-517 KGLKETGGEKWN
+517 KGLKETGGDKWT
-529 KFINTFGKYLK
+529 KFLNTFGKYLK

-547 ENQEEIAALVDFYS
+547 ENQEEIASLVEFYS

-566 KKIDLDT
+566 KKTDLDS

-586 YISGENKKTV
+586 YISGENKKTA
-596 QNSPSLEKLKTL
+596 QNSPSLEKLKAL

-627 TVNKYKGYDVL
+627 TVNKYKGYEVL

-647 KKEGDQ
+647 KKENDQ
-653 NKTDSLD
+653 NKSDSLD
-660 KLKMKY
+660 KQKMEY

-702 GISPSMQKYMKQQA
+702 GMSPSMQKYMKQQA

-725 MFGGQTANQPVL
+725 MFGGQSANQPLL
-737 EINPNHYI
+737 EINPNHFI

-758 NSQNS
+758 NLQNS

-770 DIASMQGGYTI
+770 DVASMQGGYTI

-794 MEKNAQTYL
+794 MEKNAEQYL
-803 MNVQGDLDNTPSN
+803 MNVQSNISNNTLNNN
-816 TSSDK
+816 TSGSEMPQNNSPNELQSEMK
-821 PAESS
+821 S
-826 TFNSTDQGNDL
+826 TNGIDDNSNISE
-837 TLTNVSQS
+837 N
-845 VEGEK
+845 K
-850 GINENTLQ
+850 IN
-858 GSDSSGLSGGNT
+858 
-870 GGLSESSSNGISESS
+870 ESSSNQNNIGENSIAEENNIKNIAESDVNKINLGENDVS
-885 SNGISES
+885 QNTMHKQDSGLFNLDPSILNSNM
-892 SSNGISES
+892 
-900 SSNGISE
+900 
-907 SSSNGISESS
+907 
-917 SNGISESSSN
+917 
-927 GISESSSNGISES
+927 
-940 SSSGVSESSL
+940 L
-950 SGYNIN
+950 SG
-956 ENSLNENN
+956 S
-964 MNKLDSKIYEVDR
+964 
-977 NVFNDKMLSSTD
+977 D
-989 KTVL
+989 KTLL

>member
-1 MQNAYTAN
+1 MQNAHVSN
-9 KIKLILCFVFVV
+9 KIKLILCLLFAAL
-21 FLKSSDKIETY
+21 LKPNDVTEAY
-32 NLGRNTDK
+32 NPARNTQK
-40 LNYILNYRTPNRYN
+40 LNYILNYKNASKYH
-54 IDNKINKRFFKKK
+54 IDNRINKTFFKKK
-67 EFNGNAVKNFND
+67 ELKGNPLNSFND

-87 MSADSSPIE
+87 MSSESSPVE

-129 ASDACDKKRIILE
+129 ASDACDKKRIILQNE
-142 NDKFMKEAQT
+142 KQMKEAQNIANPPE
-152 VADSSGVKTDIEE
+152 VAKSDIEE
-165 KSTSEEGKGD
+165 STPEGVNKD
-175 GEIEKKEENEETN
+175 GEIQNKEQVD

-199 DKEKKTLTITDNGI
+199 DKESKTLTITDNGI

-249 GQFGVGFYSSFLVSN
+249 GQFGVGFYSSFLVSK
-264 KVEVFTKKENQIF
+264 KVEVFTKKENTIF

-288 VNEIKKYEQ
+288 VNEIRKYEQ

-302 KTSGTKIVL
+302 KSSGTKIVL

-387 WKQDEKQLT
+387 WKQDENKLT

-455 LYVKRVFINDKFSEA
+455 LYVKRVFINDKFSES

-492 REILQKSKMLQII
+492 REILQKSKMLSII

-529 KFINTFGKYLK
+529 KFFNTFGKYLK

-547 ENQEEIAALVDFYS
+547 ENQEEIASLVEFYS

-566 KKIDLDT
+566 KKMDLDT
-573 YIENMKED
+573 YIENMKPD

-586 YISGENKKTV
+586 YISGENKKTA
-596 QNSPSLEKLKTL
+596 QNSPSLEKLKAL

-647 KKEGDQ
+647 KKENDQ
-653 NKTDSLD
+653 NQTDSLD

-666 EILCR
+666 EVLCR

-716 TAQGISENE
+716 TAQGMSENE
-725 MFGGQTANQPVL
+725 MFGGQSANQPVL

-770 DIASMQGGYTI
+770 DVASMQGGYTI

-803 MNVQGDLDNTPSN
+803 KNVQSNLDDTPS
-816 TSSDK
+816 
-821 PAESS
+821 ESS
-826 TFNSTDQGNDL
+826 ISSSSEQASNSAQDNSTQGNASGS
-837 TLTNVSQS
+837 NAGGS
-845 VEGEK
+845 
-850 GINENTLQ
+850 NTR
-858 GSDSSGLSGGNT
+858 GSNT
-870 GGLSESSSNGISESS
+870 GGSNTGGSNTGGSNTGGSNTGGSSPALDNPTSSNQSVGLSEPNADASSTGGLGEERLTATNLDVLGGDNTSANASNISANALSDS
-885 SNGISES
+885 TPNG
-892 SSNGISES
+892 
-900 SSNGISE
+900 
-907 SSSNGISESS
+907 
-917 SNGISESSSN
+917 
-927 GISESSSNGISES
+927 
-940 SSSGVSESSL
+940 
-950 SGYNIN
+950 
-956 ENSLNENN
+956 NN
-964 MNKLDSKIYEVDR
+964 MNDRDSNLYNIDR
-977 NVFNDKMLSSTD
+977 NIFNDKMFSGSN

>member
-1 MQNAYTAN
+1 MQNVYVGN
-9 KIKLILCFVFVV
+9 KKKFKKLAFFWGW
-21 FLKSSDKIETY
+21 FLKDYERSEAF
-32 NLGRNTDK
+32 NLARTTEK
-40 LNYILNYRTPNRYN
+40 LNYILNYKTPNRYDLN
-54 IDNKINKRFFKKK
+54 NNVNKLFFEKQKKK
-67 EFNGNAVKNFND
+67 IEFSRKPLNSFNE

-87 MSADSSPIE
+87 ISSDSSPVE

-142 NDKFMKEAQT
+142 NNKLIKDAEVVTNEEIKNETEKEKTENVNESTDKKEN
-152 VADSSGVKTDIEE
+152 VEEE
-165 KSTSEEGKGD
+165 KND
-175 GEIEKKEENEETN
+175 
-188 EIKKLIIKIKP
+188 IKKLIIKIKP

-213 GMDKNELINNLGTIA
+213 GMDKSELINNLGTIA

-264 KVEVFTKKENQIF
+264 RVEVYTKKEDQIY
-277 RWFSDL
+277 RWSSDL
-283 NGSFM
+283 KGSFS
-288 VNEIKKYEQ
+288 VNEIKKYDQ
-297 EYEDI
+297 EYDDI
-302 KTSGTKIVL
+302 KGSGTKIIL

-387 WKQDEKQLT
+387 WKQDEKSLT

-455 LYVKRVFINDKFSEA
+455 LYVKRVFINDKFSES

-492 REILQKSKMLQII
+492 REILQKSKMLSII

-517 KGLKETGGEKWN
+517 KGLKETGGDKWT
-529 KFINTFGKYLK
+529 KFLNTF
-540 IGVVEDK
+540 
-547 ENQEEIAALVDFYS
+547 
-561 INSGD
+561 
-566 KKIDLDT
+566 
-573 YIENMKED
+573 
-581 QKCIY
+581 
-586 YISGENKKTV
+586 GENKKTA
-596 QNSPSLEKLKTL
+596 QNSPSLEKLKAL

-627 TVNKYKGYDVL
+627 TVNKYKGYEVL

-647 KKEGDQ
+647 KKENDQ
-653 NKTDSLD
+653 NKSDSLD
-660 KLKMKY
+660 KQKMEY

-702 GISPSMQKYMKQQA
+702 GMSPSMQKYMKQQA

-725 MFGGQTANQPVL
+725 MFGGQSANQPVL
-737 EINPNHYI
+737 EINPNHFI

-758 NSQNS
+758 NLQNS

-770 DIASMQGGYTI
+770 DVASMQGGYTI

-794 MEKNAQTYL
+794 MEKNAEQYL
-803 MNVQGDLDNTPSN
+803 MNVQSNISNNTLNNN
-816 TSSDK
+816 TSGSEMPQNNSPNELQSEMK
-821 PAESS
+821 S
-826 TFNSTDQGNDL
+826 TNGIDDNSNISE
-837 TLTNVSQS
+837 N
-845 VEGEK
+845 K
-850 GINENTLQ
+850 IN
-858 GSDSSGLSGGNT
+858 
-870 GGLSESSSNGISESS
+870 ESSSNQNNIGENSIAEENNIKNIAESDVNKINLGENDVS
-885 SNGISES
+885 QNTMHKQDSGLFNLDPSILNSNM
-892 SSNGISES
+892 
-900 SSNGISE
+900 
-907 SSSNGISESS
+907 
-917 SNGISESSSN
+917 
-927 GISESSSNGISES
+927 
-940 SSSGVSESSL
+940 L
-950 SGYNIN
+950 SG
-956 ENSLNENN
+956 S
-964 MNKLDSKIYEVDR
+964 
-977 NVFNDKMLSSTD
+977 D
-989 KTVL
+989 KTLL

>member
-1 MQNAYTAN
+1 MQNVYIVN
-9 KIKLILCFVFVV
+9 QIKLILYLFFVG
-21 FLKSSDKIETY
+21 FLKPNDIVETY
-32 NLGRNTDK
+32 NVARSAEK
-40 LNYILNYRTPNRYN
+40 LNYILNYKNASRYN
-54 IDNKINKRFFKKK
+54 IDNRINKTFLKKK
-67 EFNGNAVKNFND
+67 EFKGNTLKSFSE

-87 MSADSSPIE
+87 MTSDSSPVE
-96 KYNFKAEVNK
+96 KYNFRAEVNK

-129 ASDACDKKRIILE
+129 ASDACDKKRIIIQ
-142 NDKFMKEAQT
+142 NDKLMKEAQNI
-152 VADSSGVKTDIEE
+152 ANSSGVVKTDME
-165 KSTSEEGKGD
+165 KTISEENNKD
-175 GEIEKKEENEETN
+175 GEVENKEQVD
-188 EIKKLIIKIKP
+188 EIKALIIKIKP
-199 DKEKKTLTITDNGI
+199 DKETKTLTITDNGI

-264 KVEVFTKKENQIF
+264 KVEVFTKKENKIF

-455 LYVKRVFINDKFSEA
+455 LYVKRVFINDKFSES

-492 REILQKSKMLQII
+492 REILQKSKMLSII

-529 KFINTFGKYLK
+529 KFLNTFGKYLK

-547 ENQEEIAALVDFYS
+547 ENQEEIASLVEFYS

-573 YIENMKED
+573 YIENMKQD

-586 YISGENKKTV
+586 YISGENKKTA
-596 QNSPSLEKLKTL
+596 QNSPSLEKLKAL

-647 KKEGDQ
+647 KKENDQ

-702 GISPSMQKYMKQQA
+702 GISPSMQKYMRQQA
-716 TAQGISENE
+716 TAQGMSENE
-725 MFGGQTANQPVL
+725 MFGGQSANQPVL

-770 DIASMQGGYTI
+770 DVASMQGGYAI

-803 MNVQGDLDNTPSN
+803 MNVQDNLVDMPSSSPNDKPAENTTSTNTEQVPTSTQAETNVGASVDRGSEGLSGENSN
-816 TSSDK
+816 TSSISGSGEDK
-821 PAESS
+821 LSASNLDILGENKLSASNLDELGGNDGIANNLNGSS
-826 TFNSTDQGNDL
+826 LNNSTLNGN
-837 TLTNVSQS
+837 N
-845 VEGEK
+845 
-850 GINENTLQ
+850 
-858 GSDSSGLSGGNT
+858 
-870 GGLSESSSNGISESS
+870 
-885 SNGISES
+885 
-892 SSNGISES
+892 
-900 SSNGISE
+900 
-907 SSSNGISESS
+907 
-917 SNGISESSSN
+917 
-927 GISESSSNGISES
+927 
-940 SSSGVSESSL
+940 
-950 SGYNIN
+950 NIN
-956 ENSLNENN
+956 KIDPNLYN
-964 MNKLDSKIYEVDR
+964 MDKNIL
-977 NVFNDKMLSSTD
+977 NDKMLDGSD
-989 KTVL
+989 KTML

>member
-1 MQNAYTAN
+1 MQNVYFGN
-9 KIKLILCFVFVV
+9 KIKLTLFFVFVV
-21 FLKSSDKIETY
+21 FLKLYDKTVAY
-32 NLGRNTDK
+32 NLSRNIEK
-40 LNYILNYRTPNRYN
+40 LSYILNYQNLNGN
-54 IDNKINKRFFKKK
+54 INDKINKTCLKKK
-67 EFNGNAVKNFND
+67 AFKRNFIKNFND
-79 DVKTIRED
+79 DVKVIRED
-87 MSADSSPIE
+87 ISSDSSPVE

-142 NDKFMKEAQT
+142 NNKMMKEAQKLRE
-152 VADSSGVKTDIEE
+152 SGVNTELNIKDDVETQE
-165 KSTSEEGKGD
+165 
-175 GEIEKKEENEETN
+175 EIEKKEEMEKKDEMEKKEEVE
-188 EIKKLIIKIKP
+188 EIDESKKLIIKIKP
-199 DKEKKTLTITDNGI
+199 DKEKKTLTIIDNGI

-264 KVEVFTKKENQIF
+264 KVEVFTKKVDKIF

-283 NGSFM
+283 NGSFS
-288 VNEIKKYEQ
+288 VNEIRKYDQ

-302 KTSGTKIVL
+302 KSSGTKIIL
-311 HLKEECDEYLEDYK
+311 YLKEECDEYLEDYK

-387 WKQDEKQLT
+387 WKQDERKLT

-434 PGSLPWELSKNMF
+434 PGSLPWELTKNMF

-455 LYVKRVFINDKFSEA
+455 LYVKRVFINDKFSES

-492 REILQKSKMLQII
+492 REILQKSKMLSII

-517 KGLKETGGEKWN
+517 KGLKESGGDKWN
-529 KFINTFGKYLK
+529 KFVNTFGKYLK

-547 ENQEEIAALVDFYS
+547 ENQEEIASLVEFYS

-566 KKIDLDT
+566 KKTDLDT

-586 YISGENKKTV
+586 YISGENKKTA
-596 QNSPSLEKLKTL
+596 QNSPSLEKLKAL

-647 KKEGDQ
+647 KKENDQ
-653 NKTDSLD
+653 NKNDNLD
-660 KLKMKY
+660 KLKMQY

-737 EINPNHYI
+737 EINPNHFI

-758 NSQNS
+758 NSQIS

-789 RVIGM
+789 RVINM
-794 MEKNAQTYL
+794 MEQNAQAYL
-803 MNVQGDLDNTPSN
+803 MNVQKNQEDNTETNLPTENSIEKN
-816 TSSDK
+816 TSNDSTQQNSLIQSDANQK
-821 PAESS
+821 
-826 TFNSTDQGNDL
+826 
-837 TLTNVSQS
+837 
-845 VEGEK
+845 
-850 GINENTLQ
+850 
-858 GSDSSGLSGGNT
+858 
-870 GGLSESSSNGISESS
+870 
-885 SNGISES
+885 
-892 SSNGISES
+892 
-900 SSNGISE
+900 
-907 SSSNGISESS
+907 
-917 SNGISESSSN
+917 
-927 GISESSSNGISES
+927 
-940 SSSGVSESSL
+940 
-950 SGYNIN
+950 
-956 ENSLNENN
+956 SLNENEVN
-964 MNKLDSKIYEVDR
+964 KSYENQIDTSKNSMNENNTNQDDLNKVDSSQ
-977 NVFNDKMLSSTD
+977 NDIDQNSLKD
-989 KTVL
+989 KTHSN

>member
-1 MQNAYTAN
+1 MQNVYVGN
-9 KIKLILCFVFVV
+9 KIKLIILYFFCML
-21 FLKSSDKIETY
+21 FLKDYERSEAF
-32 NLGRNTDK
+32 NLARTTEK
-40 LNYILNYRTPNRYN
+40 LNYILNYKTPNRYDLSN
-54 IDNKINKRFFKKK
+54 NVNKLFFEKQKKK
-67 EFNGNAVKNFND
+67 IEFSRKPLNSFNE

-87 MSADSSPIE
+87 ISSDSSPVE

-142 NDKFMKEAQT
+142 NNKLIKDAEVVTNEEIKNETENEKTENVNESTDKKEN
-152 VADSSGVKTDIEE
+152 VEEE
-165 KSTSEEGKGD
+165 KND
-175 GEIEKKEENEETN
+175 
-188 EIKKLIIKIKP
+188 IKKLIIKIKP

-213 GMDKNELINNLGTIA
+213 GMDKSELINNLGTIA

-264 KVEVFTKKENQIF
+264 RVEVYTKKEDQIY
-277 RWFSDL
+277 RWSSDL
-283 NGSFM
+283 KGSFS
-288 VNEIKKYEQ
+288 VNEIKKYDQ
-297 EYEDI
+297 EYDDI
-302 KTSGTKIVL
+302 KGSGTKIIL

-387 WKQDEKQLT
+387 WKQDEKSLT

-455 LYVKRVFINDKFSEA
+455 LYVKRVFINDKFSES

-492 REILQKSKMLQII
+492 REILQKSKMLSII

-517 KGLKETGGEKWN
+517 KGLKETGGDKWT
-529 KFINTFGKYLK
+529 KFLNTFGKYLK

-547 ENQEEIAALVDFYS
+547 ENQEEIASLVEFYS

-566 KKIDLDT
+566 KKTDLDS

-586 YISGENKKTV
+586 YISGENKKTA
-596 QNSPSLEKLKTL
+596 QNSPSLEKLKAL

-627 TVNKYKGYDVL
+627 TVNKYKGYEVL

-647 KKEGDQ
+647 KKENDQ
-653 NKTDSLD
+653 NKSDSLD
-660 KLKMKY
+660 KQKMEY

-702 GISPSMQKYMKQQA
+702 GMSPSMQKYMKQQA

-725 MFGGQTANQPVL
+725 MFGGQSANQPVL
-737 EINPNHYI
+737 EINPNHFI

-758 NSQNS
+758 NLQNS

-770 DIASMQGGYTI
+770 DVASMQGGYTI

-794 MEKNAQTYL
+794 MEKNAEQYL
-803 MNVQGDLDNTPSN
+803 MNVQSNISNNTLNN
-816 TSSDK
+816 TSGSEMPQNNSPNELQSEMK
-821 PAESS
+821 S
-826 TFNSTDQGNDL
+826 TNGIDDNSNISE
-837 TLTNVSQS
+837 N
-845 VEGEK
+845 K
-850 GINENTLQ
+850 IN
-858 GSDSSGLSGGNT
+858 
-870 GGLSESSSNGISESS
+870 ESSSNQNNMSE
-885 SNGISES
+885 NGIAEENNIKNIAES
-892 SSNGISES
+892 DVNKINLGENDVSQNTIHKQDSGLFNLDPSILNSNM
-900 SSNGISE
+900 
-907 SSSNGISESS
+907 
-917 SNGISESSSN
+917 
-927 GISESSSNGISES
+927 
-940 SSSGVSESSL
+940 L
-950 SGYNIN
+950 SG
-956 ENSLNENN
+956 S
-964 MNKLDSKIYEVDR
+964 
-977 NVFNDKMLSSTD
+977 D
-989 KTVL
+989 KTLL

>member
-1 MQNAYTAN
+1 M
-9 KIKLILCFVFVV
+9 K
-21 FLKSSDKIETY
+21 TY
-32 NLGRNTDK
+32 YNYERSEAFNLARTTEK
-40 LNYILNYRTPNRYN
+40 LNYILNYKTPNRYDLN
-54 IDNKINKRFFKKK
+54 NNVNKLFFEKQKKK
-67 EFNGNAVKNFND
+67 IEFSRKPLNSFNE

-87 MSADSSPIE
+87 ISSDSSPVE

-142 NDKFMKEAQT
+142 NNKLIKDAEVVTNEEIKNETEKEKTENVNESTDKKEN
-152 VADSSGVKTDIEE
+152 VEEE
-165 KSTSEEGKGD
+165 KND
-175 GEIEKKEENEETN
+175 
-188 EIKKLIIKIKP
+188 IKKLIIKIKP

-213 GMDKNELINNLGTIA
+213 GMDKSELINNLGTIA

-264 KVEVFTKKENQIF
+264 RVEVYTKKEDQIY
-277 RWFSDL
+277 RWSSDL
-283 NGSFM
+283 KGSFS
-288 VNEIKKYEQ
+288 VNEIKKYDQ
-297 EYEDI
+297 EYDDI
-302 KTSGTKIVL
+302 KGSGTKIIL

-387 WKQDEKQLT
+387 WKQDEKSLT

-455 LYVKRVFINDKFSEA
+455 LYVKRVFINDKFSES

-492 REILQKSKMLQII
+492 REILQKSKMLSII

-517 KGLKETGGEKWN
+517 KGLKETGGDKWT
-529 KFINTFGKYLK
+529 KFLNTFGKYLK

-547 ENQEEIAALVDFYS
+547 ENQEEIASLVEFYS

-566 KKIDLDT
+566 KKTDLDS

-586 YISGENKKTV
+586 YISGENKKTA
-596 QNSPSLEKLKTL
+596 QNSPSLEKLKAL

-627 TVNKYKGYDVL
+627 TVNKYKGYEVL

-647 KKEGDQ
+647 KKENDQ
-653 NKTDSLD
+653 NKSDSLD
-660 KLKMKY
+660 KQKMEY

-702 GISPSMQKYMKQQA
+702 GMSPSMQKYMKQQA

-725 MFGGQTANQPVL
+725 MFGGQSANQPVL
-737 EINPNHYI
+737 EINPNHFI

-758 NSQNS
+758 NLQNS

-770 DIASMQGGYTI
+770 DVASMQGGYTI

-794 MEKNAQTYL
+794 MEKNAEQYL
-803 MNVQGDLDNTPSN
+803 MNVQSNISNNTLNNN
-816 TSSDK
+816 TSGSEMPQNNSPNELQSEMK
-821 PAESS
+821 S
-826 TFNSTDQGNDL
+826 TNGIDDNSNISE
-837 TLTNVSQS
+837 N
-845 VEGEK
+845 K
-850 GINENTLQ
+850 IN
-858 GSDSSGLSGGNT
+858 
-870 GGLSESSSNGISESS
+870 ESSSNQNNIGENSIAEENNIKNIAESDVNKINLGENDVS
-885 SNGISES
+885 QNTMHKQDSGLFNLDPSILNSNM
-892 SSNGISES
+892 
-900 SSNGISE
+900 
-907 SSSNGISESS
+907 
-917 SNGISESSSN
+917 
-927 GISESSSNGISES
+927 
-940 SSSGVSESSL
+940 L
-950 SGYNIN
+950 SG
-956 ENSLNENN
+956 S
-964 MNKLDSKIYEVDR
+964 
-977 NVFNDKMLSSTD
+977 D
-989 KTVL
+989 KTLL

>member
-1 MQNAYTAN
+1 MQNALAHKNLT
-9 KIKLILCFVFVV
+9 LPLLFCFILFYEFVE
-21 FLKSSDKIETY
+21 IIRGY
-32 NLGRNTDK
+32 NLAKRNISKLGYVLRNPYDGKYLTDGVDTGRH
-40 LNYILNYRTPNRYN
+40 
-54 IDNKINKRFFKKK
+54 FFKKK
-67 EFNGNAVKNFND
+67 RKENALKWKNNTSSSND
-79 DVKTIRED
+79 ISFVGLKPLKGLNENLNIIRENVED
-87 MSADSSPIE
+87 NSTPTE

-121 FLRELISN
+121 FLREIISN

-142 NDKFMKEAQT
+142 NERQQQEAAQLT
-152 VADSSGVKTDIEE
+152 QPKQPD
-165 KSTSEEGKGD
+165 
-175 GEIEKKEENEETN
+175 EKKPLEQQPTQETNADGNTDAVENENEE
-188 EIKKLIIKIKP
+188 KKLIIKIKP
-199 DKEKKTLTITDNGI
+199 DKEAKTLTITDNGI

-249 GQFGVGFYSSFLVSN
+249 GQFGVGFYSSFLVST
-264 KVEVFTKKENQIF
+264 KVEVFTKKHDIIY
-277 RWFSDL
+277 RWFSNL
-283 NGSFM
+283 NGSFTI
-288 VNEIKKYEQ
+288 NELKKYEK
-297 EYEDI
+297 EYEEI
-302 KTSGTKIVL
+302 KHSGTKIVL

-387 WKQDEKQLT
+387 WKQNEKDLT
-396 ENDYYS
+396 ENDYFS

-434 PGSLPWELSKNMF
+434 PGSLPWELTKNMF

-455 LYVKRVFINDKFSEA
+455 LYVKRVFINDKFSET

-492 REILQKSKMLQII
+492 REILQKSKMLSII
-505 NKRIVLKSISMM
+505 NKRIVAKSINMM

-547 ENQEEIAALVDFYS
+547 ENQEDIAALIEFYS

-573 YIENMKED
+573 YIENMKTD

-596 QNSPSLEKLKTL
+596 QNSPSLEKLKAL

-647 KKEGDQ
+647 KKENDQ
-653 NKTDSLD
+653 NKTDTLG
-660 KLKMKY
+660 KLKMEY
-666 EILCR
+666 EVLCR

-676 FSHKVHEVRISDR
+676 FSHKLNEVRISDR
-689 LINSPALLVQGEM
+689 LINSPALLVQGDM
-702 GISPSMQKYMKQQA
+702 GLSPSMQKYMKQQA
-716 TAQGISENE
+716 TQQGISENE
-725 MFGGQTANQPVL
+725 MFGGQSANQPVL
-737 EINPNHYI
+737 EINPNHFI

-758 NSQNS
+758 NSQLS

-789 RVIGM
+789 RVISM
-794 MEKNAQTYL
+794 MERNAQIYL
-803 MNVQGDLDNTPSN
+803 QNAQQTEHTQKPTNEMEKGNQQMENTIEEQKKEMNENGNFEENAKNEKSTAEKLDKIKEALHSDNMESGVVN
-816 TSSDK
+816 MEKTSSLEKDV
-821 PAESS
+821 P
-826 TFNSTDQGNDL
+826 QG
-837 TLTNVSQS
+837 
-845 VEGEK
+845 E
-850 GINENTLQ
+850 
-858 GSDSSGLSGGNT
+858 
-870 GGLSESSSNGISESS
+870 
-885 SNGISES
+885 
-892 SSNGISES
+892 
-900 SSNGISE
+900 
-907 SSSNGISESS
+907 
-917 SNGISESSSN
+917 
-927 GISESSSNGISES
+927 
-940 SSSGVSESSL
+940 
-950 SGYNIN
+950 
-956 ENSLNENN
+956 
-964 MNKLDSKIYEVDR
+964 
-977 NVFNDKMLSSTD
+977 
-989 KTVL
+989 

>member
-1 MQNAYTAN
+1 MQNVYVGN
-9 KIKLILCFVFVV
+9 KIKLIILYFFCVL
-21 FLKSSDKIETY
+21 FLKDYEGTEAF
-32 NLGRNTDK
+32 NLARSTEK
-40 LNYILNYRTPNRYN
+40 LNYILNYKTPNRYDVSN
-54 IDNKINKRFFKKK
+54 NVNKLFFEKQKKK
-67 EFNGNAVKNFND
+67 IEFNRKPLNSFND

-87 MSADSSPIE
+87 ISSDSSPVE

-142 NDKFMKEAQT
+142 NNKLIKDAEVVTNEEIKNK
-152 VADSSGVKTDIEE
+152 ADEEKTDSINESPDKKENVEEE
-165 KSTSEEGKGD
+165 KND
-175 GEIEKKEENEETN
+175 V
-188 EIKKLIIKIKP
+188 KKLIIKIKP

-264 KVEVFTKKENQIF
+264 RVEVYTKKEDQIY
-277 RWFSDL
+277 RWSSDL
-283 NGSFM
+283 KGSFS
-288 VNEIKKYEQ
+288 VNEIKKYDQ
-297 EYEDI
+297 EYDDI
-302 KTSGTKIVL
+302 KGSGTKIIL

-387 WKQDEKQLT
+387 WKQDEKSLT

-455 LYVKRVFINDKFSEA
+455 LYVKRVFINDKFSES

-492 REILQKSKMLQII
+492 REILQKSKMLSII

-517 KGLKETGGEKWN
+517 KGLKETGGDKWT

-547 ENQEEIAALVDFYS
+547 ENQEEIASLVEFYS

-566 KKIDLDT
+566 KKTDLDS

-586 YISGENKKTV
+586 YISGENKKTA
-596 QNSPSLEKLKTL
+596 QNSPSLEKLKAL

-627 TVNKYKGYDVL
+627 TVNKYKGYEVL

-647 KKEGDQ
+647 KKENDQ
-653 NKTDSLD
+653 NKSDSLD
-660 KLKMKY
+660 KQKMEY

-702 GISPSMQKYMKQQA
+702 GMSPSMQKYMKQQA

-725 MFGGQTANQPVL
+725 MFGGQSANQPVL
-737 EINPNHYI
+737 EINPNHFI

-770 DIASMQGGYTI
+770 DVASMQGGYTI

-794 MEKNAQTYL
+794 MEKNAEQYL
-803 MNVQGDLDNTPSN
+803 MNVQSN
-816 TSSDK
+816 VTNNSL
-821 PAESS
+821 
-826 TFNSTDQGNDL
+826 NSTSNSEIPQ
-837 TLTNVSQS
+837 TNSPNESQNEMKS
-845 VEGEK
+845 
-850 GINENTLQ
+850 INEIDDNSNI
-858 GSDSSGLSGGNT
+858 GENKIN
-870 GGLSESSSNGISESS
+870 ESSSNQNNMSE
-885 SNGISES
+885 N
-892 SSNGISES
+892 
-900 SSNGISE
+900 
-907 SSSNGISESS
+907 
-917 SNGISESSSN
+917 
-927 GISESSSNGISES
+927 
-940 SSSGVSESSL
+940 
-950 SGYNIN
+950 NIA
-956 ENSLNENN
+956 EQNN
-964 MNKLDSKIYEVDR
+964 MNNITESDMNKINLDENDLSQNNTLKQDSGL
-977 NVFNDKMLSSTD
+977 FNLDPSILNSNMLSGSD
-989 KTVL
+989 KTLL

>member
-1 MQNAYTAN
+1 MQNVYVGN
-9 KIKLILCFVFVV
+9 KIKFIILYFFCVL
-21 FLKSSDKIETY
+21 FLKDYERSEAF
-32 NLGRNTDK
+32 NLARTTEK
-40 LNYILNYRTPNRYN
+40 LNYILNYKTPNRYDLN
-54 IDNKINKRFFKKK
+54 NNVNKLFFEKQKKK
-67 EFNGNAVKNFND
+67 IEFSRKPLNSFNE

-87 MSADSSPIE
+87 ISSDSSPVE

-142 NDKFMKEAQT
+142 NNKLIKDAEVVTNEEIKNETEKEKTENVNESTDKKEN
-152 VADSSGVKTDIEE
+152 VEEE
-165 KSTSEEGKGD
+165 KND
-175 GEIEKKEENEETN
+175 
-188 EIKKLIIKIKP
+188 IKKLIIKIKP

-213 GMDKNELINNLGTIA
+213 GMDKSELINNLGTIA

-264 KVEVFTKKENQIF
+264 RVEVYTKKEDQIY
-277 RWFSDL
+277 RWSSDL
-283 NGSFM
+283 KGSFS
-288 VNEIKKYEQ
+288 VNEIKKYDQ
-297 EYEDI
+297 EYDDI
-302 KTSGTKIVL
+302 KGSGTKIIL

-387 WKQDEKQLT
+387 WKQDEKSLT

-455 LYVKRVFINDKFSEA
+455 LYVKRVFINDKFSES

-492 REILQKSKMLQII
+492 REILQKSKMLSII

-517 KGLKETGGEKWN
+517 KGLKETGGDKWT
-529 KFINTFGKYLK
+529 KFLNTFGKYLK

-547 ENQEEIAALVDFYS
+547 ENQEEIASLVEFYS

-566 KKIDLDT
+566 KKTDLDS

-586 YISGENKKTV
+586 YISGENKKTA
-596 QNSPSLEKLKTL
+596 QNSPSLEKLKAL

-627 TVNKYKGYDVL
+627 TVNKYKGYEVL

-647 KKEGDQ
+647 KKENDQ
-653 NKTDSLD
+653 NKSDSLD
-660 KLKMKY
+660 KQKMEY

-702 GISPSMQKYMKQQA
+702 GMSPSMQKYMKQQA

-725 MFGGQTANQPVL
+725 MFGGQSANQPVL
-737 EINPNHYI
+737 EINPNHFI

-758 NSQNS
+758 NLQNS

-770 DIASMQGGYTI
+770 DVASMQGGYTI

-794 MEKNAQTYL
+794 MEKNAEQYL
-803 MNVQGDLDNTPSN
+803 MNVQSNISNNTLNNN
-816 TSSDK
+816 TSGSEMPQNNSPNELQSEMK
-821 PAESS
+821 S
-826 TFNSTDQGNDL
+826 TNGIDDNSNISE
-837 TLTNVSQS
+837 N
-845 VEGEK
+845 K
-850 GINENTLQ
+850 IN
-858 GSDSSGLSGGNT
+858 
-870 GGLSESSSNGISESS
+870 ESSSNQ
-885 SNGISES
+885 N
-892 SSNGISES
+892 
-900 SSNGISE
+900 
-907 SSSNGISESS
+907 
-917 SNGISESSSN
+917 
-927 GISESSSNGISES
+927 
-940 SSSGVSESSL
+940 
-950 SGYNIN
+950 NIG
-956 ENSLNENN
+956 ENSIAEENN
-964 MNKLDSKIYEVDR
+964 IKNIAESDVNKINLGENDVSQNTMHKQDSGLFNLDPSIL
-977 NVFNDKMLSSTD
+977 NSNMLRGSD
-989 KTVL
+989 KTLL